1 MKNRNRTQAEK
12 NAIKRYYAERK
23 KERSSN
29 VGKVFRG
36 RTKYIDKEPK
46 LERDYAVVK
55 ETKRGVTVAKLKSIK
70 KFDENGK
77 NADPALVEINHER
90 YGLPNRTGVDFQRF
104 DTNRM
109 SGKPLQLEDKDV
121 FPADKERFKLG
132 SQDKARVLRHTK
144 PKKKE

>member
-109 SGKPLQLEDKDV
+109 SGKPLQLEDK
-121 FPADKERFKLG
+121 ERFKLG
-132 SQDKARVLRHTK
+132 SHDKARVLRHTK